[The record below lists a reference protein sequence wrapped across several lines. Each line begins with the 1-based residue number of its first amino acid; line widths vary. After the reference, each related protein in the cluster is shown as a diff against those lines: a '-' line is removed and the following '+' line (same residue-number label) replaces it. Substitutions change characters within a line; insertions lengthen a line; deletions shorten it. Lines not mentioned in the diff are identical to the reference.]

1 MKRLKLIALDE
12 EDLSVISAYCQ
23 DAILKTADLQYLPEE
38 NRFILQMNRFVWEQ
52 VVGKTT
58 TYERRRT
65 VLHFER
71 VERVQMQAI
80 DRLNKDQVLSLLA
93 ISFGM
98 GDAPA
103 GVVELAFAGGATL
116 RLEVECLEA
125 QLSDLAAA
133 WETGSRPDHSV
144 GS

>member
-23 DAILKTADLQYLPEE
+23 DAILKTADLQYFPGE
-38 NRFILQMNRFVWEQ
+38 NRFVVQMNRFVWEQ
-52 VVGKTT
+52 VVGKTKS
-58 TYERRRT
+58 YERRRT

-71 VERVQMQAI
+71 VERVQMQGI
-80 DRLNKDQVLSLLA
+80 DRTNDEQVLSLLA
-93 ISFGM
+93 INFGE
-98 GDAPA
+98 GEAPA

-133 WETGSRPDHSV
+133 WETESRPDHNI